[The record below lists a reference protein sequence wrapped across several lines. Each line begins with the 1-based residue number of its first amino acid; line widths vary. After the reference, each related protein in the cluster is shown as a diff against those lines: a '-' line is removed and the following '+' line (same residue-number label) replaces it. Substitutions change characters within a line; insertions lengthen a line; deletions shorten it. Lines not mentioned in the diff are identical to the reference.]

1 MAANGTKVVEVKAV
15 ALSLDLRGAASTVT
29 LGTGTAI
36 KRDVVVVK
44 VRTEDGI
51 VGYGEAHHALAPTV
65 VAELVN
71 SSLGPLVV
79 GQDAFAVEHVWERM
93 YYAQGRTH
101 GPGWA
106 IWKAISG
113 IDIALWDA
121 RGKAL
126 GLPVWRLLGGTK
138 KRIRAYA
145 GGICLGYQP
154 PESLAEEA
162 LGYVRQGFT
171 AVKLRLG
178 DTVAND
184 VARVEKVREVLG
196 SGVDIMVDVN
206 TKYTYQQ
213 MLQLL
218 PALEAC
224 GVYWIEEPFPPD
236 ALRDYTLL
244 AARSKV
250 PIAAGENHFLRYQSR
265 QLLESEAA
273 QILQPDASK
282 AGGITETKK
291 IADLA
296 AAFRRAFAP
305 HTSMSGINSAATL
318 ALLATC
324 SNALIYEAD
333 LAPVNPFRDDLV
345 HPHPTVGPDGC
356 VEPFDGP
363 GLGVEVD
370 ESLFAAYPGIPG
382 PCYV

>member
-1 MAANGTKVVEVKAV
+1 MSAGGLAVRSVEAV
-15 ALSLDLRGAASTVT
+15 ALSVDLRNAANAVT

-36 KRDVVVVK
+36 KKDVVVVR

-65 VAELVN
+65 VADLVN
-71 SSLGPLVV
+71 QSLAPLVV
-79 GQDAFAVEHVWERM
+79 GEDTLAVEHIWEKL
-93 YYAQGRTH
+93 YFAQGRTH

-113 IDIALWDA
+113 IDMALWDA

-126 GLPVWRLLGGTK
+126 GLPVWRLLGGTR

-171 AVKLRLG
+171 AVKPRVG
-178 DTVAND
+178 DSIAND
-184 VARVEKVREVLG
+184 VARVQKVREVLG
-196 SGVDIMVDVN
+196 PGVDIMVDVN

-218 PALEAC
+218 PPLEEC
-224 GVYWIEEPFPPD
+224 GVFWIEEPFPPD
-236 ALRDYTLL
+236 AIRDYTLL
-244 AARSKV
+244 SARSKV

-265 QLLESEAA
+265 QLLEGEAA
-273 QILQPDASK
+273 HILQPDASK

-296 AAFRRAFAP
+296 AAFRRPFAP

-333 LAPVNPFRDDLV
+333 LSALNPFRDELV
-345 HPHPTVGPDGC
+345 HPRASIGPDGC

-363 GLGVEVD
+363 GLGIEVD
-370 ESLFAAYPGIPG
+370 ESVFGRYPGIPG

>member
-1 MAANGTKVVEVKAV
+1 MGVSGTAVVEVKAV
-15 ALSLDLRGAASTVT
+15 ALSVDLRNVASKVT

-36 KRDVVVVK
+36 KKDVVIVK
-44 VRTEDGI
+44 VRTEDGV

-65 VAELVN
+65 VADLVN
-71 SSLGPLVV
+71 QSLAPLVV
-79 GQDAFAVEHVWERM
+79 GQDALAVEHVWEQL
-93 YYAQGRTH
+93 YFSQGRTH

-113 IDIALWDA
+113 VDMALWDA

-145 GGICLGYQP
+145 GGICLGYQA

-178 DTVAND
+178 DTIAND
-184 VARVEKVREVLG
+184 TARVQKVREVLG
-196 SGVDIMVDVN
+196 SGVDIMVDIN

-218 PALEAC
+218 PALEEC
-224 GVYWIEEPFPPD
+224 GVFWVEEPFPPD
-236 ALRDYTLL
+236 ALRDYSLL
-244 AARSKV
+244 AARSRV

-265 QLLESEAA
+265 QLLEGEAA

-296 AAFRRAFAP
+296 AAFRRPFAP

-333 LAPVNPFRDDLV
+333 LSALNPFRDELV
-345 HPHPTVGPDGC
+345 SPRATIGPDGC

-370 ESLFAAYPGIPG
+370 EALFEKYPGIPG